1 MNAYTTR
8 SQARIQPCDIVAV
21 LRVNRPTAGAALAT
35 FERQRGYQLE
45 AEVEW
50 LLKQH
55 GVTPQ
60 RSASR
65 VALLR
70 QTIGAALIRAGARLT
85 GAAGSGDA
93 PEAAPVTGT
102 PRTAA

>member
-70 QTIGAALIRAGARLT
+70 QTIGAALIRAAGGACQDMATWLQH
-85 GAAGSGDA
+85 AH
-93 PEAAPVTGT
+93 
-102 PRTAA
+102 PRRPSR